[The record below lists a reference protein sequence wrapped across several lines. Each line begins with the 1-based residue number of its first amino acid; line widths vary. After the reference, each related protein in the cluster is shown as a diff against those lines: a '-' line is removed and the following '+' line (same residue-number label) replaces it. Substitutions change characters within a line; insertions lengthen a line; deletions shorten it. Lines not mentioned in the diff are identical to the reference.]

1 MIVNECEN
9 HPKRALY
16 INSYIPKYL
25 ETKYFDSQVKIIHLS
40 TDCVFSG
47 NKGSYLE
54 DDPPDG
60 RSVYSMSKFC
70 GEIINEK
77 DLTIRTSYIGP
88 CLKNKNEELFDWFIQ
103 QNGEVEGFKNAYWNG
118 VTTLELSKQIEIVVK
133 NNICGLYH
141 LCSDE
146 KISKYNLLML
156 IKKQWKK
163 IDVQICESF
172 IDKIDRSLVDNRKIL
187 SLLKYDNMFNELFE
201 YMNNNKNL
209 YGHYSW

>member
-1 MIVNECEN
+1 M
-9 HPKRALY
+9 
-16 INSYIPKYL
+16 
-25 ETKYFDSQVKIIHLS
+25 
-40 TDCVFSG
+40 
-47 NKGSYLE
+47 

-163 IDVQICESF
+163 IDVQIRESF
-172 IDKIDRSLVDNRKIL
+172 IDKIDRSLVDNRKNL

-201 YMNNNKNL
+201 YMNNKKKL